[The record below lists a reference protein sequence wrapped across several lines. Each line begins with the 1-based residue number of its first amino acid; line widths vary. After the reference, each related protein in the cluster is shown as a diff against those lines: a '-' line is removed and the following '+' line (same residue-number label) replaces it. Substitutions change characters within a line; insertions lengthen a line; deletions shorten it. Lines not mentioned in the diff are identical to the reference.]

1 MTLPASGAISLS
13 QVNTELGLSSTA
25 NISLNQSNVRTLFG
39 KASGQISL
47 SDGYG
52 KANEFAFSIASNTT
66 NLDVRAAATAA
77 GWNGTSKV
85 VCTINSGVYVYST
98 STGSYACT
106 VSGSFPN
113 GVQLINNGVIVGRG
127 GNGGNGGNS
136 GSATG
141 GTAGAAGG
149 PALYASTAVTI
160 QNNGSINGGGGGG
173 GGGPYNDFSKA
184 INGYYNPG
192 GGGGGGIGISSGGSP
207 GASYWG
213 FPAVAGTAGTLT
225 AAGVG
230 GNGGNRDNF
239 GPRGKGGNGG
249 GYGSAGS
256 ASYNSFRAGGG
267 GGAAVVGNA
276 NISWAATG
284 TRNGSI
290 S

>member
-1 MTLPASGAISLS
+1 MTLPASGAISMS

-25 NISLNQSNVRTLFG
+25 TISLNDSAVRTLFG
-39 KASGQISL
+39 KGSGAIAM

-52 KANEFAFSIASNTT
+52 KANQFAFTVSSNTA
-66 NLDVRAAATAA
+66 NLDVRAAAVAA

-85 VCTINSGVYVYST
+85 ICTINSGVYVYSN

-106 VSGSFPN
+106 ISGSFPN
-113 GVQLINNGVIVGRG
+113 GVQLINSGVIVGRG

-136 GSATG
+136 GSGTG

-173 GGGPYNDFSKA
+173 GGGPYNYFSKA
-184 INGYYNPG
+184 IGGYLNSG

-207 GASYWG
+207 GTSSYG
-213 FPAVAGTAGTLT
+213 FPASAGTAGTLT
-225 AAGVG
+225 AAGPG
-230 GNGGNRDNF
+230 GAGGNRDNTAES
-239 GPRGKGGNGG
+239 GRGGAGG

-256 ASYNSFRAGGG
+256 ASVGSFKAGGG